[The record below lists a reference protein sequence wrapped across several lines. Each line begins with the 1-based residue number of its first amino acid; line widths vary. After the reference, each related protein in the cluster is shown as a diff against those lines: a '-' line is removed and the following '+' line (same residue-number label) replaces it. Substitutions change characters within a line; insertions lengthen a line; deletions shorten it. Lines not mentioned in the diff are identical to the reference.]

1 MVDKIRDAALTAE
14 KGIDA
19 IEHLSDMAN
28 DLPPSQEEIEMR
40 KMEAQAKKVI
50 NKTLSA
56 AVSIEKSW
64 GNSDWGNIEIT
75 RKGDITL

>member
-19 IEHLSDMAN
+19 IEHLSDTAN

-40 KMEAQAKKVI
+40 KMEAQAKQVI
-50 NKTLSA
+50 NKTLSV
-56 AVSIEKSW
+56 AVSIEKSLS
-64 GNSDWGNIEIT
+64 NCDWGNNEIT
-75 RKGDITL
+75 RKGDIAL